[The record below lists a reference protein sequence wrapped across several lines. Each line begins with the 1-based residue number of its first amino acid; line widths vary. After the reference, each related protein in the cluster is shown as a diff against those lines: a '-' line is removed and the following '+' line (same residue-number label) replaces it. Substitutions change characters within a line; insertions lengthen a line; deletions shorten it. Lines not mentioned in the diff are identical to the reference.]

1 MLEYW
6 IAFFVGCSFALFS
19 GAGVYHLVSPG
30 MNRLQR
36 VLGLMLVLFALFL
49 AKDMMY
55 LYPGVRENVVLYR
68 GLLILDNWAVAFGN
82 LFALEILRPGYV
94 RPSAFLRHLSGF
106 LVFLLWYCA
115 SGETYVYRLNWA
127 FTLVYCAVSLSYL
140 GYRTCRYRRL
150 VREMY
155 SDLEYLDVRW
165 LWLAIVLLLVN
176 FSIWSLVYFEE
187 TSWTDLLYYVLMQL
201 TWGFFVWRVAR
212 QRLVDPAELEEISV
226 GPDAADPAGVP
237 PAGES
242 GMPGGP
248 GSPGNPGG
256 SGGPEE
262 SGVSEQFGRSGLAE
276 QCADH
281 FAIHFAESLEV
292 LRRNGYFSRH
302 PQLTLSELAAELH
315 TNRST
320 LSYYINRHLNT
331 TFYDLINGIR
341 LEYAEQLLSS
351 SVSADR
357 LTLEDV
363 ACRSG
368 FNSVS
373 TFRRAFQKKYG
384 QSPAKFRRGV

>member
-19 GAGVYHLVSPG
+19 GAGVYHLFFPG

-49 AKDMMY
+49 VKDMVY
-55 LYPGVRENVVLYR
+55 LYPGVRENIVLYR
-68 GLLILDNWAVAFGN
+68 GLLILDNWAVVFGN

-94 RPSAFLRHLSGF
+94 RLSAFLRHLSGF
-106 LVFLLWYCA
+106 LVFLLWYCVD
-115 SGETYVYRLNWA
+115 GEMYVYRLNWV
-127 FTLVYCAVSLSYL
+127 FTIVYCAVSLSYL
-140 GYRTCRYRRL
+140 GYRTSRYRKL

-155 SDLEYLDVRW
+155 SDLAYLDVQW

-187 TSWTDLLYYVLMQL
+187 TSWTDLLYYMLMLL
-201 TWGFFVWRVAR
+201 TWGYFVWRVAR
-212 QRLVDPAELEEISV
+212 QQPVDPDVLEEISS
-226 GPDAADPAGVP
+226 GPAAEVPAGVP
-237 PAGES
+237 PVEEAGVPESAESTRGSGLEVLPGRGGES
-242 GMPGGP
+242 
-248 GSPGNPGG
+248 
-256 SGGPEE
+256 EHC
-262 SGVSEQFGRSGLAE
+262 AD
-276 QCADH
+276 QCAEH

-292 LRRNGYFSRH
+292 LRQNGYFSRH

-320 LSYYINRHLNT
+320 LSYYINHHLNA

-341 LEYAEQLLSS
+341 LEYAEQLLSAS
-351 SVSADR
+351 ASASADR

-384 QSPAKFRRGV
+384 QSPAKFRKNV